1 MPPSTQTAA
10 LLSPSTNAKRAMM
23 PHILPGA
30 AHLRHSNPTKRT
42 STASSPVCCPLLFLV
57 TGNTRSHSHWH
68 RRHYHA
74 PLHNK
79 PTVTSLTSYGHRPML
94 MHPSTK
100 PRVWSVPPPPQPLL
114 AGTAQESTLYYA
126 TMTPSPT
133 GCDGTTQHLVVT
145 GDLYIDPATSIPQ
158 RAHRQCDTLTPC
170 LLARTRTIAP
180 GNGYCMLA
188 CTAYPA
194 TPAFFVNSLRMAAYG
209 LVSMST
215 PLDIFTTPTLNLSLQ
230 RVGTL
235 DLTAYATLSLV
246 HLPLCTLLLL
256 PPLATSLPPYTTPPP
271 SPTTTTT
278 TTTTTTPTLMTL
290 IPKPFAFALTGRK

>member
-158 RAHRQCDTLTPC
+158 RTHRQCDTLTPC
-170 LLARTRTIAP
+170 LLARTRTTAP
-180 GNGYCMLA
+180 VHSLSSYTRLLRKFTEDGSLWTCKYVDPPRYLHNTNSQPL
-188 CTAYPA
+188 
-194 TPAFFVNSLRMAAYG
+194 TPAGGYTRSHRLRN
-209 LVSMST
+209 
-215 PLDIFTTPTLNLSLQ
+215 PLPRTSP
-230 RVGTL
+230 
-235 DLTAYATLSLV
+235 LV
-246 HLPLCTLLLL
+246 HV
-256 PPLATSLPPYTTPPP
+256 ATAPTT
-271 SPTTTTT
+271 SYITATIHNTTTTT
-278 TTTTTTPTLMTL
+278 NNNNNNNNNNT
-290 IPKPFAFALTGRK
+290 